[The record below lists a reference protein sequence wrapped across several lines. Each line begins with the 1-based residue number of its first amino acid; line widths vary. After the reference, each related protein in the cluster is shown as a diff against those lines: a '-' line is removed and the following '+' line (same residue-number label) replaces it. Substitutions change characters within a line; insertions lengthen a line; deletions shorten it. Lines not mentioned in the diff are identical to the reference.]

1 VRVSRRIFLADAGK
15 AIIAAGLIGA
25 TCSDRGD
32 APPSLTAEV
41 RGGSRWNPVDLGSVY
56 AFVVVR
62 EGEAAII
69 DTGVAGSA
77 DDIEAVLTAPGLV
90 GWDDVGHVILT
101 HSHPDH
107 AGSLAQVLE
116 RAPEAVGYIGAGDK
130 DSVTSPRPLTTVG
143 DGDTIMALEVVE
155 TPGHTPGHICLL
167 DRELSTLFAGDALT
181 GSDGTVAGPNAR
193 FTADMPMAVGS
204 VSKLAALTFET
215 IAFGHGAPVDATADD
230 LTGLVAAK

>member
-1 VRVSRRIFLADAGK
+1 MRVSRRIFLADAGK

-41 RGGSRWNPVDLGSVY
+41 RGDSRWDPVDLGSVY

-62 EGEAAII
+62 AGEAAII

-77 DDIEAVLTAPGLV
+77 DDIEAALTAPGLV

-107 AGSLAQVLE
+107 AGSLAEVLE

-130 DSVTSPRPLTTVG
+130 DSVASPRPLTTVG
-143 DGDTIMALEVVE
+143 DGDTINAGRGRDGLRTRLE
-155 TPGHTPGHICLL
+155 
-167 DRELSTLFAGDALT
+167 T
-181 GSDGTVAGPNAR
+181 GRRCPES
-193 FTADMPMAVGS
+193 
-204 VSKLAALTFET
+204 
-215 IAFGHGAPVDATADD
+215 
-230 LTGLVAAK
+230 